1 MLGKPI
7 AAFTGMSNVRLAV
20 MATALM
26 AVPSGHDDA
35 FLTAASPRYV
45 HRTVEHNHERRK
57 KLIRKGG
64 WAGAGFAAGRAAGPA
79 GSAAVGVAK
88 YRHDLKAG
96 GRRRTKAVAKIGAPI
111 AAGAVAG
118 PAGTAG
124 YEAVEHR
131 GWIKRHIL
139 HLKPY
144 RP

>member
-1 MLGKPI
+1 ML
-7 AAFTGMSNVRLAV
+7 SVRLAV

-26 AVPSGHDDA
+26 AVLGGHADA
-35 FLTAASPRYV
+35 FSGAASPRYV
-45 HRTVEHNHERRK
+45 HRPVKHNHERRK
-57 KLIRKGG
+57 KLLRKGG

-96 GRRRTKAVAKIGAPI
+96 GKRRTKAVAKIGAPI

-139 HLKPY
+139 HLKPH